1 MHIQH
6 LRGPTHSSTEGIG
19 VELGGH
25 GCGPV
30 GICTQSGRGHQNPA
44 VPRPACKQCL
54 DPSCPNHIRCQA
66 WEDTNNAIIN
76 QTLPSSSLGLNLG
89 TRILMIF
96 TFLFRLFCF
105 SYVYNEHTL
114 VWQKEKNRKNTNLS
128 LFEICTM
135 AGPSRA
141 PGSCSSIGN
150 ADGCLTVSFPEFLHG
165 LLRDSMSNLQNGV
178 LTFTSILHRVI
189 CKDS

>member
-96 TFLFRLFCF
+96 TFLFRLFCVF
-105 SYVYNEHTL
+105 HMCTMNIHL
-114 VWQKEKNRKNTNLS
+114 CGKKRKIGKIQICLS
-128 LFEICTM
+128 LKFAPWLVQ
-135 AGPSRA
+135 AGPQG
-141 PGSCSSIGN
+141 P
-150 ADGCLTVSFPEFLHG
+150 
-165 LLRDSMSNLQNGV
+165 V
-178 LTFTSILHRVI
+178 LP
-189 CKDS
+189 